1 MTDPSPY
8 VEPFTAPLNIMPVAQ
23 PIDPA
28 TLDPQPEP
36 ARHQRYDDF
45 PPQRFYEETLSEFRW
60 KYHWQP
66 PYGDGTEGV
75 VGRDGD
81 PDVGSWHWGF
91 NGITP
96 GETYHARY
104 GDPYYD
110 NWVILSNDGNLL
122 ERPLA
127 EPMFN
132 LWVAS
137 RFDVIVD
144 FSRYRDGDKIQVWND
159 LGMPAS

>member
-1 MTDPSPY
+1 MSRLWAILLFIITSLP
-8 VEPFTAPLNIMPVAQ
+8 AAAQ
-23 PIDPA
+23 
-28 TLDPQPEP
+28 Q
-36 ARHQRYDDF
+36 
-45 PPQRFYEETLSEFRW
+45 
-60 KYHWQP
+60 
-66 PYGDGTEGV
+66 
-75 VGRDGD
+75 
-81 PDVGSWHWGF
+81 
-91 NGITP
+91 
-96 GETYHARY
+96 
-104 GDPYYD
+104 
-110 NWVILSNDGNLL
+110 